1 MLLPKRIWRDIPGY
15 EGLYQVS
22 NTGQVRSL
30 NYKRTGQTKILK
42 PAAASNGYKT
52 IRLCKNGKCETYT
65 VHRLVAQ
72 AFIPNPNNLPCVN
85 HKDENKTNN
94 VAWNLEWCS
103 YSYNNI
109 YGTKIE
115 RHRKAMK
122 GRTPWNKGKEGKKG
136 KDNPCATPILMFNKE
151 GEFIK
156 RFDCIVDACEY
167 LGKKITVSS
176 NIIACAKGRIPTAY
190 KFKWKYEEDCK

>member
-1 MLLPKRIWRDIPGY
+1 MVIPIQWRLKYIEGCEGKYAVCRAGY
-15 EGLYQVS
+15 VFNFKHWRFIKGS
-22 NTGQVRSL
+22 IG
-30 NYKRTGQTKILK
+30 
-42 PAAASNGYKT
+42 SNGYKVV
-52 IRLCKNGKCETYT
+52 RLCKNSKYKSYT

-72 AFIPNPNNLPCVN
+72 AFIPNPNNLPCIN

-94 VAWNLEWCS
+94 AVCNLEWCT
-103 YSYNNI
+103 YEYNNI

-136 KDNPCATPILMFNKE
+136 KDNPCAKPILMFSKNN
-151 GEFIK
+151 EFIQ

-167 LGKKITVSS
+167 LGKKIAAST
-176 NIIACAKGRIPTAY
+176 NITACAKGRIPSAY
-190 KFKWKYEEDCK
+190 GYKWKYEEDCK